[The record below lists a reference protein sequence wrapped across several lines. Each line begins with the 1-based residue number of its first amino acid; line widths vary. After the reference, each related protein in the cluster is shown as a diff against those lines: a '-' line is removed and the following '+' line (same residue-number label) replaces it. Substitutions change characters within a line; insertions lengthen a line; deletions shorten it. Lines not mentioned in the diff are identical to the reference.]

1 MGGRSGLSG
10 RRNVLITGGDTPIGE
25 RLARTLLSDSR
36 VDRILVIC
44 GGDPSL
50 HPLADNDRVQTMQVD
65 LVRARRGREMLFGPA
80 RDQQI
85 HVVVHL
91 AMHRSTKARGS
102 RAHAF
107 NVEALRG
114 IMSLAERHP
123 TIERL
128 VLRSDAAVYRS
139 RRDLPVLVGEEHP
152 LNIGVDVP
160 QWVRDRV
167 EADVTAC
174 ARMGLGKLH
183 VMVLRMAEV
192 LAPGTGSQVF
202 DWLESPVCFRPAG
215 FDPMINLLS
224 LEDATSALQKAIFSD
239 RQGVFNVPGADTLP
253 LSACIRAWGRI
264 GIPVAEVAMGPLY
277 RIRSKVSG
285 KDFTYG
291 INRSRFHFSGVLDG
305 ARARE
310 VLRYVP
316 AYPIDWPVS

>member
-1 MGGRSGLSG
+1 MSRGPLPD
-10 RRNVLITGGDTPIGE
+10 RRNVLITGADTPIGE
-25 RLARTLLSDSR
+25 RLARVLIADSR
-36 VDRILVIC
+36 VDRILAVC
-44 GGDPSL
+44 GGDAEL
-50 HPLADNDRVQTMQVD
+50 YPLADNPR
-65 LVRARRGREMLFGPA
+65 VRAIQVNLVKSRRVRELLFGPA
-80 RDQQI
+80 RDEQI

-91 AMHRSTKARGS
+91 AMHRGTRMRGS

-114 IMSLAERHP
+114 IIELAERHP

-139 RRDLPVLVGEEHP
+139 RRDLPVLIGEEHP

-174 ARMGLGKLH
+174 ARMGLSQLQI
-183 VMVLRMAEV
+183 VVLRMAEV

-224 LEDATSALQKAIFSD
+224 LDDATGVLQKAVFSD
-239 RQGVFNVPGADTLP
+239 HQGVFNIPGADTLP
-253 LSACIRAWGRI
+253 LTACIRAWGRL
-264 GIPVAEVAMGPLY
+264 GIPIAEPVMGPLY
-277 RIRSKVSG
+277 RMRSRITG
-285 KDFTYG
+285 RDFSYG
-291 INRSRFHFSGVLDG
+291 INRGRFHFSGVLDG

-310 VLRYVP
+310 VLRFVP
-316 AYPIDWPVS
+316 AHPIDWPVA

>member
-1 MGGRSGLSG
+1 MSSPLPA
-10 RRNVLITGGDTPIGE
+10 RRNVLITGADTPLGE
-25 RLARTLLSDSR
+25 RVARALLADSR
-36 VDRILVIC
+36 VDRIVCVC
-44 GGDPSL
+44 GGDAEL
-50 HPLADNDRVQTMQVD
+50 HPMADNPRVRAIQVD
-65 LVRARRGREMLFGPA
+65 LVRGRRVRELLFGPA
-80 RDQQI
+80 RDEQI

-91 AMHRSTKARGS
+91 AMHRSPRARGS

-139 RRDLPVLVGEEHP
+139 RRDLPVLIGEEHP

-174 ARMGLGKLH
+174 ARMGMSRLQ
-183 VMVLRMAEV
+183 VVVLRTAEV

-224 LEDATSALQKAIFSD
+224 LDDATGAVQKAIFSD
-239 RQGVFNVPGADTLP
+239 HQGVFNVPGADTLP
-253 LSACIRAWGRI
+253 LTSCIRAWGRL
-264 GIPVAEVAMGPLY
+264 GIPTPEAVMGPLY
-277 RIRSKVSG
+277 RLRSRVSG
-285 KDFTYG
+285 SEFTYG

-305 ARARE
+305 TRARE
-310 VLRYVP
+310 VLHYVP
-316 AYPIDWPVS
+316 AHPIDWPVT